1 MLGIQSCFLLMHK
14 IWSLDVSLTKT
25 TLFLYSTPKQ
35 KRVHL
40 IFWMKKEK
48 FRFRALLIRNLLR
61 TPEVVFKGVL
71 KREKTKEEVIPRVQL
86 FNTVRFRT
94 NRTSPVSYYDY
105 DFRAFWNKG
114 CSAVKYAS
122 ARSRLAWSGVSL
134 KIRFNSDPTP

>member
-1 MLGIQSCFLLMHK
+1 
-14 IWSLDVSLTKT
+14 
-25 TLFLYSTPKQ
+25 
-35 KRVHL
+35 
-40 IFWMKKEK
+40 MKKEK

-105 DFRAFWNKG
+105 DFRAF
-114 CSAVKYAS
+114 
-122 ARSRLAWSGVSL
+122 
-134 KIRFNSDPTP
+134 

>member
-1 MLGIQSCFLLMHK
+1 MCP
-14 IWSLDVSLTKT
+14 LTKT

-35 KRVHL
+35 KRVPL
-40 IFWMKKEK
+40 IFVWMKKEK

-94 NRTSPVSYYDY
+94 NRTSPVSCFTGGSLNCPKKHVKDV
-105 DFRAFWNKG
+105 FAREG
-114 CSAVKYAS
+114 ICSKI
-122 ARSRLAWSGVSL
+122 L
-134 KIRFNSDPTP
+134 KCPKIEHIHNEWFIFGSFPV